1 MYEATQHSLPIRNSA
16 GSVRGRTRS
25 NASVSPHRTRL
36 EVRSRSHHPTA
47 RHAREVLAFVDEPIE
62 VPSFVLPA
70 HRQIA
75 VARRSAAPETLDAG
89 VGRPR
94 TRSSAPAVLGVVEGT
109 FEVGASGDSRS
120 TTRSTASA
128 RTRPHV
134 VVRWVLALAVCVAA
148 VVGIAAT
155 GAAASAEPTPG
166 VEHVVRP
173 GESLWSIASDLDLDV
188 DTREL
193 VDQLMEA
200 NGTDVLRTGEVV
212 TIPAELAARSTTHR

>member
-25 NASVSPHRTRL
+25 NASVSPHRTSL

-47 RHAREVLAFVDEPIE
+47 RHAREALAFVDEPIE
-62 VPSFVLPA
+62 VPSFVLPR
-70 HRQIA
+70 HRQLG
-75 VARRSAAPETLDAG
+75 VARPSVAPETLDAG
-89 VGRPR
+89 LGRPR
-94 TRSSAPAVLGVVEGT
+94 ISSSAPAVLGRVDGTVESRKSD
-109 FEVGASGDSRS
+109 ASRP
-120 TTRSTASA
+120 TCRSTASA
-128 RTRPHV
+128 LARPHV

-166 VEHVVRP
+166 VGHVVRP

-200 NGTDVLRTGEVV
+200 NGSDVLRTGEVV
-212 TIPAELAARSTTHR
+212 TIPAELAARSMAQG